1 MDVSTGALRWSR
13 LATLMAGIGLVV
25 AACGTGGGTSNGNLA
40 ANQILRVN
48 INTEPNSLDPGQE
61 QYAYE
66 GAIGATISQAL
77 LKVKADL
84 SDVQGGAAESW
95 DTSSDGL
102 TWTFHLRKNA
112 KWSDG
117 KPVKGADFVY
127 AWQRILDPRLAASY
141 ADPFFDG
148 TVAGAADYSNLDVTK
163 PADVAKI
170 PAFLSGLGLSAP
182 DDNTFVVKLQQ
193 PAPYF
198 KWIASLW
205 MSAPVRKDV
214 VDQYGSDKWASSPTS
229 LITNGQYK
237 VSEMVSKDHITLV
250 PNQYYWGGQ
259 PTIKQIINYEIADDN
274 QAYSKYQTGEL
285 DVVNIPL
292 ADTDLVKNDAKLKQ
306 ELKVVPQLTVFWMD
320 FNLRKAPFNNKQA
333 RLAFSKAIDR
343 TLLVQNV
350 GKGRWSESPTFI
362 PKGMNG
368 YKPDLGSVQKF
379 DAAAAKTMLQ
389 GAGVGDPAS
398 LTIDF
403 LVRNSTANVQ
413 LGQFIQDQLQNNLG
427 VKVKL
432 DVIDSKTVTQRLR
445 KHDYQLYV
453 GGWGADYP
461 DDQDWFDIWMTGSG
475 NVFGG
480 YSNPEYDSTVKKA
493 DAERDASKR
502 QALYDKA
509 QKILIEDAGG
519 GFLYQRNYWMLKKP
533 YVQGLLGTP
542 IDQETIG
549 DQFWGNVSIAQH

>member
-1 MDVSTGALRWSR
+1 
-13 LATLMAGIGLVV
+13 MAGIGLVV
-25 AACGTGGGTSNGNLA
+25 AACGTASNNNGSTSNLA
-40 ANQILRVN
+40 SNQILRVN

-61 QYAYE
+61 QYSYE
-66 GAIGATISQAL
+66 ASIGGSISQPL
-77 LKVKADL
+77 LHVKPDL
-84 SDVQGGAAESW
+84 SDVQGAAAESW
-95 DTSSDGL
+95 NISSDGL
-102 TWTFHLRKNA
+102 TWTFHLRKNG
-112 KWSDG
+112 KWNDG
-117 KPVKGADFVY
+117 KPVTGKDFVY
-127 AWQRILDPRLAASY
+127 AWQRILDPRLAAPY

-148 TVAGAADYSNLDVTK
+148 TVAGGQDYANLDPTK
-163 PADVAKI
+163 DAAKI
-170 PAFLSGLGLSAP
+170 PDFLSGLGLSAP

-214 VDQYGSDKWASSPTS
+214 VDQYGSDKWATSPTS

-259 PTIKQIINYEIADDN
+259 PTLKQIINYEISDDN

-285 DVVNIPL
+285 DLDSIPL
-292 ADTDLVKNDAKLKQ
+292 ADTDLVKNDAKLKN
-306 ELKVVPQLTVFWMD
+306 ELKIVPQLTLFWMD
-320 FNLRKAPFNNKQA
+320 FNTRIAPFNNKQA
-333 RLAFSKAIDR
+333 RLAFSKAVDR
-343 TLLVQNV
+343 NALVNNV
-350 GKGRWSESPTFI
+350 LKGRSSAADYFI

-368 YKPDLGSVQKF
+368 YRPDLGKTQAF
-379 DAAAAKTMLQ
+379 DASAAKSMLTQ
-389 GAGVGDPAS
+389 AVGDPS
-398 LTIDF
+398 KVNIDF
-403 LVRNSTANVQ
+403 LIRNSTANVQ
-413 LGQFIQDQLQNNLG
+413 IGQFIQDQLQTNLG

-432 DVIDSKTVTQRLR
+432 DVIDSKTVTTRLR

-480 YSNPEYDSTVKKA
+480 YSNPDYDKLVKQA
-493 DAERDASKR
+493 DAEQNASKR
-502 QALYDKA
+502 QSLYDQA
-509 QKILIEDAGG
+509 QKILIDDAGG
-519 GFLYQRNYWMLKKP
+519 GFLYQRNFWFVVKP
-533 YVQGLLGTP
+533 YVKGLTTTP
-542 IDQETIG
+542 TDFENVG